1 MKTTLLTGIAALLCI
16 IILWI
21 VAELRPDRPVYF
33 IGKEAPC
40 DVPEFPVNIV
50 YRKRCL
56 IMGHICDIPAS
67 PFNAMIDN
75 RCHEQT
81 EPDKQ

>member
-40 DVPEFPVNIV
+40 DVP
-50 YRKRCL
+50 
-56 IMGHICDIPAS
+56 AS